1 MLLDFNSI
9 VRKYNMKISG
19 VLHIG
24 AHYGEEHSL
33 YKMNNINKIV
43 YFEPLKNNFQVLES
57 KVGGDA
63 TLYNIALGQEEKEI
77 EMFVETAN
85 NGQSSSILEPVLHLV
100 QYPGILFNDRETVQ
114 MKRLDDVIDN
124 SNSEYN
130 FINIDVQ
137 GYELEVF
144 KGSTKTLENI
154 DYIIA
159 EINRDEVYKNCAKV
173 NELCEFLGQYGFDL
187 VEENWVDYGKGDWGD
202 GLFVKKRN

>member
-1 MLLDFNSI
+1 MLLDFNGI
-9 VRKYNMKISG
+9 LRKYNMEING

-57 KVGGDA
+57 KVGSDA
-63 TLYNIALGQEEKEI
+63 TLYNIALGAEEKEI

-85 NGQSSSILEPVLHLV
+85 NGQSSSILEPALHLV
-100 QYPGILFNDRETVQ
+100 QYPGIVFHDREMVQ

-124 SNSEYN
+124 SNKEYN

-144 KGSTKTLENI
+144 KGATETLKNV

-159 EINRDEVYKNCAKV
+159 EINRDEVYKNCAKID
-173 NELCEFLGQYGFDL
+173 ELCQFLGQFGFVF
-187 VEENWVDYGKGDWGD
+187 VEQNWVGGTWGD
-202 GLFVKKRN
+202 GLFVKKNKL

>member
-1 MLLDFNSI
+1 MLLDFNGI
-9 VRKYNMKISG
+9 VRKYNMNING

-24 AHYGEEHSL
+24 AHHGEEHSL
-33 YKMNNINKIV
+33 YKMNNVSKIV
-43 YFEPLKNNFQVLES
+43 YFEPLKSNFQVLES
-57 KVGGDA
+57 NVGSDA

-85 NGQSSSILEPVLHLV
+85 KGQSSSILEPVLHLV
-100 QYPGILFNDRETVQ
+100 QYPGIIFHARETVQ

-144 KGSTKTLENI
+144 KGSTKTLENV

-159 EINRDEVYKNCAKV
+159 EINRDEVYKDCAKID
-173 NELCEFLGQYGFDL
+173 ELCNFLGQFDFVL
-187 VEENWVDYGKGDWGD
+187 VEENWAGGTWGD
-202 GLFVKKRN
+202 GLFVKKSKL

>member
-1 MLLDFNSI
+1 MLLDFNHLVI
-9 VRKYNMKISG
+9 KYNMKING

-43 YFEPLKNNFQVLES
+43 YFEPLKSNFEVLKS
-57 KVGGDA
+57 NVVDDSI
-63 TLYNIALGQEEKEI
+63 LYNIALGQEEKEI

-85 NGQSSSILEPVLHLV
+85 NGQSSSILEPVLHLN
-100 QYPGILFNDRETVQ
+100 QYPHITFDSKENVM

-124 SNSEYN
+124 SNGEYN

-144 KGSTKTLENI
+144 KGSTKTLENV

-159 EINRDEVYKNCAKV
+159 EINRDEVYKNCAKI
-173 NELCEFLGQYGFDL
+173 NELSEFLGNYGFVL
-187 VEENWVDYGKGDWGD
+187 VEESWDGGTWGD
-202 GLFVKKRN
+202 GLFVKQ